1 MLEKFGI
8 NLPFLLTQIL
18 HFLILIWVLNK
29 LLFGRI
35 GSMLDERRNRIAE
48 AMAEA
53 ERVGQEAA
61 SERARLEA
69 QIAEERR
76 EAQANLRQAVARSE
90 EAAERRKSE
99 AEEEAR
105 TILAKARSDAEQS
118 RQQALSGLQA
128 EIASLALAAAA
139 KVLGEGVD
147 EKQHRSLIDRFL
159 KEELGDLA

>member
-53 ERVGQEAA
+53 DRVGQEAA
-61 SERARLEA
+61 SERSRLEA

-76 EAQANLRQAVARSE
+76 EAQTNLRQAVARSE

-118 RQQALSGLQA
+118 RQQALSGLQG
-128 EIASLALAAAA
+128 EIAGLALAAAA